1 MDYEFEQG
9 DALEIGAGQRQPRY
23 DRLVMRGGR
32 FFLEGTLPDG
42 EPFTVQLGPSDA
54 SSAPPAR

>member
-42 EPFTVQLGPSDA
+42 EAFTVQLGPSDA